1 MVQVTYTDKRSF
13 SISVPSKLTAG
24 KRRLTKEEIEVLEK
38 NQNTSD
44 DFSWQNFY
52 VDAECFDASL
62 IRDSS
67 FSGFI
72 VLGKLRRAMLKYHD
86 LELEA
91 GIYNSKLI
99 NAVTGD
105 DNAIRNV
112 AYFENYRLGKNV
124 MLFNIQEMSC
134 TSHSKFGEG
143 ILKKAS
149 LRKTVYGSASR
160 TKTAAGKCFRLKV

>member
-1 MVQVTYTDKRSF
+1 MVQVTYTTKRSF
-13 SISVPSKLTAG
+13 SISVPSELTAG
-24 KRRLTKEEIEVLEK
+24 KRRLTKEEIEALEK

-44 DFSWQNFY
+44 DPLWQNFY
-52 VDAECFDASL
+52 VDTECFDASL

-99 NAVTGD
+99 NVVTGD
-105 DNAIRNV
+105 DNVIRNV
-112 AYFENYRLGKNV
+112 AYFENYRL
-124 MLFNIQEMSC
+124 
-134 TSHSKFGEG
+134 
-143 ILKKAS
+143 
-149 LRKTVYGSASR
+149 
-160 TKTAAGKCFRLKV
+160 